1 MEEMLIIPDVHGRT
15 FWKEPCEN
23 WKGKIIFL
31 GDYFDPYPQELIT
44 DEMAY
49 INAIELFSFIEKN
62 SDRVIALLGNHDL
75 HYLSSDFAEST
86 RYSFEYAPKIREL
99 FNKYIKYFRLA
110 YETNNILFTHAG
122 ITESWGAAFENSE
135 FNNPT
140 KPISENLNYLLKKL
154 LEGDYNAIS
163 LLSWVGR
170 TRGGWNLS
178 GSCVWADIIET
189 LYCNK
194 YNPDITQ
201 IVGHSQVKEI
211 FTTDELKKLAGITN
225 YDNSFIYTDCHKAC
239 ILTKEG
245 KVTYYE

>member
-1 MEEMLIIPDVHGRT
+1 MEEILIIPDVHGRK

-23 WKGKIIFL
+23 WKGKIVFL
-31 GDYFDPYPQELIT
+31 GDYFDPYPQEEIT

-49 INAIELFSFIEKN
+49 VNAIEVFKFIEEN

-75 HYLSSDFAEST
+75 HYLSDDFAEST
-86 RYSFEYAPKIREL
+86 RYSFRYAPKIREL
-99 FNKYIKYFRLA
+99 LNKYIKYFKLA

-122 ITESWGAAFENSE
+122 VTESWGNAFENSE
-135 FNNPT
+135 FSNPS
-140 KPISENLNYLLKKL
+140 KPVSENLNYLLKKV

-170 TRGGWNLS
+170 VRGGWNLS
-178 GSCVWADIIET
+178 GSCVWADIYET

-194 YNPDITQ
+194 YYLDITQ
-201 IVGHSQVKEI
+201 IVGHSKVKEI
-211 FTTDELKKLAGITN
+211 CGTEELRKLGGITN
-225 YDNSFIYTDCHKAC
+225 YDNSVIYTDCQKAC